1 MKKFL
6 YKAVNQ
12 EGKLIEGDMDERTS
26 FEVEKKLKD
35 EGYDILNISV
45 EKSGK
50 KGEVNIDKVKF
61 LKRKQKVK
69 KSEKVFLYK
78 NIASMLK
85 AGLPMLEVVDLL
97 KEDVKNDRLR
107 NVLKNLK
114 VDVEG
119 GGYIS
124 STFKRYSD
132 IFSEG
137 EVSVIKAGEASGTL
151 PESFHELYTDTKAE
165 DDLRKDVKNAMM
177 YPAII
182 MSILLLV
189 TTLLFVYV
197 IPQMTSFFVESNI
210 EIPTITK
217 IIIAVSGF
225 MKNNFL
231 ILIIGFVGSV
241 ITLRSMMKKSE
252 KFKKFFDRFILK
264 VPWLGKQIMRFNVYR
279 FTRMLAS
286 LIRSGIPILQ
296 ALEIASKSIS
306 HIGYRRSIEEIRKE
320 VKKGIEISSSISKYD
335 KLYPSFVA
343 RMLKFGDKTGNI
355 DEALNNVS
363 EQYQQELEDTLANIS
378 TIIEPVLM
386 VILGVGVAFIAISVL
401 IPMYKVV
408 SGINQLS

>member
-6 YKAVNQ
+6 YKAVSQ
-12 EGKLIEGDMDERTS
+12 EGKLIKGEMDERTS
-26 FEVEKKLKD
+26 QDVEKKLKD
-35 EGYDILNISV
+35 KGYDILNISV
-45 EKSGK
+45 EETEK
-50 KGEVNIDKVKF
+50 KDELNLNNIKF
-61 LKRKQKVK
+61 FKRKKSIR

-85 AGLPMLEVVDLL
+85 AGLPMLEVVGLL
-97 KEDVKNDRLR
+97 KEDVNNDSLR

-124 STFKRYSD
+124 STFERYPD
-132 IFSEG
+132 MFSEG

-151 PESFHELYTDTKAE
+151 PESFYELYVDTKAE
-165 DDLRKDVKNAMM
+165 DDLRKDIKNAMM

-182 MSILLLV
+182 MSILVLV
-189 TTLLFVYV
+189 STLLFVYV

-231 ILIIGFVGSV
+231 VLTLGFVITIV
-241 ITLRSMMKKSE
+241 TLRSMVRKSV
-252 KFKKFFDRFILK
+252 KFKRSFDKFILK

-279 FTRMLAS
+279 FTRMLSS

-306 HIGYRRSIEEIRKE
+306 HTGYRRSIEETRKV
-320 VKKGIEISSSISKYD
+320 VKKGVEISSAISKYD
-335 KLYPSFVA
+335 KLYPSFVG

-386 VILGVGVAFIAISVL
+386 VILGVGVAFVAISVL